1 MVTLVYQFQSI
12 LVHGPEYL
20 RRSLDV
26 FLQSLIHELQT
37 LWSEGVVAY
46 DTINNFPAYG
56 MLYGWTTHGR
66 LSCPYYQDTI
76 NAFQLKHGKKSCWF
90 DCHRRSSNRQKVKQ
104 GYSTAQSVARQ
115 LGGRVSGRV
124 TVKNCRN

>member
-12 LVHGPEYL
+12 LVHGPEHL

-46 DTINNFPAYG
+46 DVP
-56 MLYGWTTHGR
+56 L
-66 LSCPYYQDTI
+66 
-76 NAFQLKHGKKSCWF
+76 
-90 DCHRRSSNRQKVKQ
+90 
-104 GYSTAQSVARQ
+104 
-115 LGGRVSGRV
+115 
-124 TVKNCRN
+124 RNIFVMHVVLM